1 MIKGFTFERALSWPF
16 AAPHFNTFPWF
27 FGLAY
32 AGVFSVVIAA
42 IGFAAAGDFIAWA
55 QGMEAIG
62 NEEDPDLVF
71 DQLFSS
77 MVPLLPWYALSTLAF
92 WVVWAMFETASQRR
106 YVRGEGFSLGF
117 GADEA
122 RMMVVGLLWTLF
134 SVLIWAIPFGLIFG
148 GMWAAI
154 DAASQGLTEDEV
166 GQRIVAPTFA
176 AMGLMLLLMPL
187 FVFLATRLA
196 PCFALTVRARE
207 IRFFDAWNVS
217 RGRFWP
223 ILGAYLILS
232 VAGSLLAQVVGG
244 IVQLGMMP
252 AFMAMVQDA
261 ETGGD
266 VTAHML
272 SPAFLIPV
280 GLYVFVLMF
289 LQGVLQH
296 VVGGPAAFAVRHDP
310 RGGIEEENQLEAFI

>member
-122 RMMVVGLLWTLF
+122 RMMVVGLLWTLL

-154 DAASQGLTEDEV
+154 DAASQG
-166 GQRIVAPTFA
+166 
-176 AMGLMLLLMPL
+176 
-187 FVFLATRLA
+187 
-196 PCFALTVRARE
+196 
-207 IRFFDAWNVS
+207 
-217 RGRFWP
+217 
-223 ILGAYLILS
+223 
-232 VAGSLLAQVVGG
+232 
-244 IVQLGMMP
+244 
-252 AFMAMVQDA
+252 
-261 ETGGD
+261 
-266 VTAHML
+266 
-272 SPAFLIPV
+272 
-280 GLYVFVLMF
+280 
-289 LQGVLQH
+289 
-296 VVGGPAAFAVRHDP
+296 
-310 RGGIEEENQLEAFI
+310 

>member
-16 AAPHFNTFPWF
+16 SAPHFNTFPWF

-32 AGVFSVVIAA
+32 AAVFSLVAA
-42 IGFAAAGDFIAWA
+42 IIGFAAADDFIAWG
-55 QGMEAIG
+55 QSIEAVE
-62 NEEDPDLVF
+62 NEDDPELILGAMF
-71 DQLFSS
+71 GG
-77 MVPLLPWYALSTLAF
+77 MVPLLPWYGLSMFAF
-92 WVVWAMFETASQRR
+92 WIVWAMFETASQRR
-106 YVRGEGFSLGF
+106 YVRGERFSLGF
-117 GADEA
+117 GADEM
-122 RMMVVGLLWTLF
+122 RMMVVGLLWTLLGL
-134 SVLIWAIPFGLIFG
+134 VIWAVPSAMIFG
-148 GMWAAI
+148 GVWAGIAG
-154 DAASQGLTEDEV
+154 ASEGLTEDQV
-166 GQRIVAPTFA
+166 GQRIVAPMFG
-176 AMGLMLLLMPL
+176 AMGLFLLLTPL
-187 FVFLATRLA
+187 YAFVATRLA
-196 PCFALTVRARE
+196 PCFALTVRTRE

-232 VAGSLLAQVVGG
+232 VAGSILAQVIGG

-252 AFMAMVQDA
+252 AFMNMVQDA

-280 GLYVFVLMF
+280 GIYVFVLMF
-289 LQGVLQH
+289 VQGVLQH
-296 VVGGPAAFAVRHDP
+296 AVGGPAAFAVRHDP